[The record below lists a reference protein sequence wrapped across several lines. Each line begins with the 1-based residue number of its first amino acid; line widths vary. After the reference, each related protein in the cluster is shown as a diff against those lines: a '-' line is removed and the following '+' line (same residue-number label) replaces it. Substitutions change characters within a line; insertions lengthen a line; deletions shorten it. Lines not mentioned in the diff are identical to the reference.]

1 MNLPGDKDC
10 LQKVRSLVEIA
21 KIQAKTG
28 PCGVSASAGMGRCAV
43 GHGCQP
49 PQALTAFHSSLRTKI
64 DPLLHSKTLL
74 PILPSITLDK
84 PFSEHPGT
92 DNYPRL

>member
-1 MNLPGDKDC
+1 MEVRESAGRCQNLTTCFKAGLLSSGQPH
-10 LQKVRSLVEIA
+10 A
-21 KIQAKTG
+21 M
-28 PCGVSASAGMGRCAV
+28 SASAGMGRCAV
-43 GHGCQP
+43 GDGCQP
-49 PQALTAFHSSLRTKI
+49 PQALTAFTPALRTKI
-64 DPLLHSKTLL
+64 DPSLHSETLL